1 MGPPAD
7 RAMADAGR
15 RFPGPPAAALAGL
28 LLGLALIAGCGPPA
42 TVVTGVVTLD
52 GAAVSGASVQLF
64 PVGGKGQPAG
74 ATTDD
79 AGRFDARVSPVP
91 LRVLVSK
98 RKFGGYAA
106 DPLDPT
112 GEKIAVVDEL
122 LPTRYASLA
131 TTPLTVDPAAG
142 QTTAIDLSLTTA
154 PDARQGQAM
163 KLVVVTLA
171 LSRGRRRRGLRR

>member
-1 MGPPAD
+1 MGQPAD
-7 RAMADAGR
+7 RTMADSGR
-15 RFPGPPAAALAGL
+15 SCPAPAAAALGGL
-28 LLGLALIAGCGPPA
+28 FLGLGLIVGCGPPA

-52 GAAVSGASVQLF
+52 GAAVSEASVQLF

-79 AGRFDARVSPVP
+79 AGRFHARVSPVP

-98 RKFGGYAA
+98 RKFGGYVA

-122 LPTRYASLA
+122 LPARYASLA
-131 TTPLTVDPAAG
+131 TTPVTVDPAAG
-142 QTTAIDLSLTTA
+142 QTTTIDLSLTTA
-154 PDARQGQAM
+154 AEPGKAKR
-163 KLVVVTLA
+163 
-171 LSRGRRRRGLRR
+171 

>member
-7 RAMADAGR
+7 RTVADYGR
-15 RFPGPPAAALAGL
+15 SCPGRAAAALAGL
-28 LLGLALIAGCGPPA
+28 FLGLGFIAGCGPRA

-52 GAAVSGASVQLF
+52 GAAVSEASVQLY

-79 AGRFDARVSPVP
+79 AGQFRARVSPVP

-98 RKFGGYAA
+98 RKFGGYVA

-122 LPTRYASLA
+122 LPARYADLK

-142 QTTAIDLSLTTA
+142 QTTTIDLSLTTA
-154 PDARQGQAM
+154 PTPAQG
-163 KLVVVTLA
+163 KP
-171 LSRGRRRRGLRR
+171 

>member
-1 MGPPAD
+1 MGQPAD
-7 RAMADAGR
+7 RTMAGAGR
-15 RFPGPPAAALAGL
+15 GLPEPAAAPLAGL
-28 LLGLALIAGCGPPA
+28 ILGLVLVAGCGPPA

-52 GAAVSGASVQLF
+52 GAAVSGASVQLY
-64 PVGGKGQPAG
+64 PVGDKGQPAG

-79 AGRFDARVSPVP
+79 SGRFRAQASPVP

-98 RKFGGYAA
+98 RKFGGYVA

-122 LPTRYASLA
+122 LPARYADLK

-142 QTTAIDLSLTTA
+142 QTTTIDLSLTTA
-154 PDARQGQAM
+154 PTPAQG
-163 KLVVVTLA
+163 KP
-171 LSRGRRRRGLRR
+171 

>member
-1 MGPPAD
+1 MAPPAD
-7 RAMADAGR
+7 RTVADDGR
-15 RFPGPPAAALAGL
+15 SCPGPAAAALAGL
-28 LLGLALIAGCGPPA
+28 FLGLGLVAGCGPRA

-52 GAAVSGASVQLF
+52 GAAVSEASVQLY

-98 RKFGGYAA
+98 RKFGGYVA

-122 LPTRYASLA
+122 LPARYADLK

-142 QTTAIDLSLTTA
+142 QTTTIDLSLTTA
-154 PDARQGQAM
+154 VEAGKAKQ
-163 KLVVVTLA
+163 
-171 LSRGRRRRGLRR
+171 

>member
-1 MGPPAD
+1 MGQAAD
-7 RAMADAGR
+7 RTMAGAGR
-15 RFPGPPAAALAGL
+15 RLPGPTAAALAGPF
-28 LLGLALIAGCGPPA
+28 LGLALVAGCGPPA

-52 GAAVSGASVQLF
+52 GAAVSGASVQLY

-98 RKFGGYAA
+98 RKFGGYVA

-122 LPTRYASLA
+122 LPARYADLK

-142 QTTAIDLSLTTA
+142 QTTTLDLSLTTA
-154 PDARQGQAM
+154 VEA
-163 KLVVVTLA
+163 
-171 LSRGRRRRGLRR
+171 GRATQ

>member
-1 MGPPAD
+1 MMSRPAD
-7 RAMADAGR
+7 RTTADGR
-15 RFPGPPAAALAGL
+15 RWVSRPAAVALVGGI
-28 LLGLALIAGCGPPA
+28 LGLGLIAGCGPRA

-52 GAAVSGASVQLF
+52 GVAVSEASVQLY

-79 AGRFDARVSPVP
+79 AGRFHARVSPVP

-98 RKFGGYAA
+98 RKFGGYVA

-122 LPTRYASLA
+122 LPARYADLK
-131 TTPLTVDPAAG
+131 TTPLTIEPVAEQA
-142 QTTAIDLSLTTA
+142 TTLDLTLTTK
-154 PDARQGQAM
+154 P
-163 KLVVVTLA
+163 
-171 LSRGRRRRGLRR
+171 